1 MNRRCIRS
9 IAMIALLL
17 ACIMQV
23 SAVDHGEMSFSM
35 FFEKPTHDSF
45 DFTSADGPDV
55 PLSGGVVFPL
65 PQYNDPKLPST
76 AYIGI
81 SYDLESSCT
90 LEIWCNALG
99 QRNDKDF
106 RMRRDPK
113 VGEQLGKG
121 LNYVVGIG
129 PDKVSAEKVASI
141 DGFNSG
147 ASLNVNESS
156 NATVPVLTIRYDK
169 VTEKQTI
176 TYGNTVPSVHGQDA
190 GHEFSSAASGNQ
202 EQAKPGSG
210 FQVMCMKIVVP
221 MVNGVYNSSY
231 NSGQY
236 KGYITM
242 LYVQE

>member
-1 MNRRCIRS
+1 MNRRGLRS
-9 IAMIALLL
+9 IALITLLL
-17 ACIMQV
+17 AVILQAA
-23 SAVDHGEMSFSM
+23 AVDHGEMSFSM
-35 FFEKPTHDSF
+35 FFDKPTHDSF

-65 PQYNDPKLPST
+65 PQYDDPKLPST

-90 LEIWCNALG
+90 LEIWCNAL
-99 QRNDKDF
+99 QHRNDRDF

-113 VGEQLGKG
+113 AGEQLGKG
-121 LNYVVGIG
+121 LNFVVGIG

-141 DGFNSG
+141 EGFNSG
-147 ASLNVNESS
+147 ESLNVDESS
-156 NATVPVLTIRYDK
+156 NATVPVLTIRYDS

-176 TYGNTVPSVHGQDA
+176 TYGDAVSSVHGQAA

-202 EQAKPGSG
+202 GQTKPGSG

-221 MVNGVYNSSY
+221 MVNGVYNPSY